1 MRRIRLAEQLQETS
15 HSATRTQKKTVLH
28 RPFSASLLS
37 LSDVICLVGPRND
50 EGLWN
55 DDSAEPG
62 HDEQSN
68 ENVIEEDGDLS
79 YAKKSQMRVA

>member
-1 MRRIRLAEQLQETS
+1 MRRIRLAELLQETS
-15 HSATRTQKKTVLH
+15 HSATRTQKKDSTAS
-28 RPFSASLLS
+28 PFSASLLS
-37 LSDVICLVGPRND
+37 LSDVICLAGPRND

-68 ENVIEEDGDLS
+68 E
-79 YAKKSQMRVA
+79 KRH